1 MAVFTLRV
9 LHLCRLFPAGPDVTN
24 PTTPLQY
31 RDVFVLYD
39 ESNVTSP
46 ANFVRGLQDEGVPV
60 CELEGIDRVGG
71 GVGGGT
77 RVGIRVPDGAAVDR
91 AGWERR
97 VGEVAV
103 SRTDRVTVAD
113 WRCVQGLERR
123 VVVWLADRRGEVWPG
138 ADPYQGLVGLS
149 RCTSQLVT
157 VFPPL
162 VTVSHTPPTPPNTH
176 TNTQHNAADAD
187 ETTE

>member
-9 LHLCRLFPAGPDVTN
+9 LHLCRLFRAGSDVTN

-39 ESNVTSP
+39 GRRVTSSVSG
-46 ANFVRGLQDEGVPV
+46 FVRGLRAEGVPV
-60 CELEGIDRVGG
+60 CVLEGIDRVGG
-71 GVGGGT
+71 RVGGGT
-77 RVGIRVPDGAAVDR
+77 RVGSRVSDVAAVDR
-91 AGWERR
+91 AGWESR

-123 VVVWLADRRGEVWPG
+123 VVVWLTDWGVGPDVDRYHWLFGMT
-138 ADPYQGLVGLS
+138 
-149 RCTSQLVT
+149 RCTTQLVIVT
-157 VFPPL
+157 PPL
-162 VTVSHTPPTPPNTH
+162 MTVSHTPPTPPNTH
-176 TNTQHNAADAD
+176 TNTQHNAADED
-187 ETTE
+187 DTTE

>member
-1 MAVFTLRV
+1 M
-9 LHLCRLFPAGPDVTN
+9 FPAGPDVTN

-39 ESNVTSP
+39 ERYVTSP
-46 ANFVRGLQDEGVPV
+46 DSGFVRGLRAEGVPV
-60 CELEGIDRVGG
+60 CVLERIDRVGG
-71 GVGGGT
+71 RVGGGT
-77 RVGIRVPDGAAVDR
+77 RVGIRVSDVAAVDR

-123 VVVWLADRRGEVWPG
+123 VVVLLTDWRDQVSPGVDPHHWLLGVT
-138 ADPYQGLVGLS
+138 
-149 RCTSQLVT
+149 RCTTQLVI
-157 VFPPL
+157 VSPPL
-162 VTVSHTPPTPPNTH
+162 MTVTHTPPTPPNTR